1 MARVTIEDCI
11 KKISNPFELVLFAAQ
26 RAKELHQGESSELN
40 KNNDKDSVI
49 ALREIAKDKVS
60 LVTLKS
66 ELIKSF
72 QKNLNLLEDLEDN
85 TKK

>member
-1 MARVTIEDCI
+1 MKT
-11 KKISNPFELVLFAAQ
+11 
-26 RAKELHQGESSELN
+26 N

-49 ALREIAKDKVS
+49 ALSEIAKDKVS

-72 QKNLNLLEDLEDN
+72 QKNLNLLVDLEDN